1 MKTLLTFALVAV
13 VTVTLIAAT
22 ISAVSTATFA
32 KDAPNFKGCNKG
44 DKDEGTPEKC
54 SGEIV
59 QDPPDN
65 DGDFNP

>member
-1 MKTLLTFALVAV
+1 MKALLTFALVAV
-13 VTVTLIAAT
+13 ITATLVAAT
-22 ISAVSTATFA
+22 ISATTTTTFA
-32 KDAPNFKGCNKG
+32 KPAPNSKGCDSG
-44 DKDEGTPEKC
+44 EKDEGAPEKC